1 MIDNN
6 TSINKE
12 NTNEEHK
19 NLEEDENNKKDEF
32 NYINYTDNLID
43 SIFDKNDDIESANY
57 FNDLSTQI
65 QQGQISL
72 QNELNQMI
80 KDDELNTKKI
90 NEKKELYIE
99 KLDII
104 KNLHNNFENRVEVL
118 NQLYSDK
125 LAYISL
131 LSKNLFEF
139 EKCKTNIEYANKI
152 FEYINELNKGE
163 DLSKIQIPEIFNDP
177 EKILTEGIEIY
188 LSFQQLIDSCAA
200 THELSN
206 FISNFGQ
213 IENKIKQTIKKSINE
228 YYVQNDW
235 EKLQRMLQ
243 VTEVIN
249 SDMIIDLYVSFIIE
263 DIMKLDEYTESIKK
277 VNFKNENISEEL
289 FSLIFKIADEFHES
303 LLQISSDQFGSEF
316 SKIFLLF
323 PEVRQKLIISSMV
336 TGSFK
341 KMNTFRQMFLNE
353 QDKSDETY
361 VRIVQYFY
369 PKTIKFLEEYKKVLE
384 YSKTDLISSIEQETN
399 ICLRGIEAI
408 YMNKER
414 SLLNSFLESSY
425 TSKINKIA
433 ELKNIYHANSKAKGN
448 NPTGN
453 IIQIL
458 NDTFE
463 LISSTNFSILHQQ
476 SSISIGRYNLLIK
489 NKEEKEDLTETFCK
503 EVFDSIQTLLLAY
516 CSLNK
521 FIILECEKKSFP
533 INQQHFL
540 LLSKINY
547 CNTQFK
553 QIFLYELRDFF
564 RKVKFYD
571 IIEEYVYKCAEKV
584 DLGIENLFNELNSY
598 TSIEFAATLKTI
610 NYKVIYKL
618 SSSFSKTNTEEFDNI
633 GSFIIPILK
642 CINENWSGMDKYKSM
657 ICLLFTNMI
666 ENKMKEIY
674 KNGKFTETGVV
685 VMKNDFQKI
694 SNTFAEYTDEF
705 FYNKIYDMFFLT
717 EIFTTS
723 KNELSEFCANITK
736 DQKYDK
742 DLIKIIEKKRKTLH
756 ID

>member
-463 LISSTNFSILHQQ
+463 LISSTNFSILHKQ

>member
-249 SDMIIDLYVSFIIE
+249 SDLIIDLYVSFIIE

-463 LISSTNFSILHQQ
+463 LISSTNFSILHKQ

>member
-163 DLSKIQIPEIFNDP
+163 DLSKLQIPEIFNDP

-213 IENKIKQTIKKSINE
+213 IENKIKQKIKKSINE

-263 DIMKLDEYTESIKK
+263 DIMKLDEYTESIKN

-433 ELKNIYHANSKAKGN
+433 ELKHIYHANSKAKGN

-463 LISSTNFSILHQQ
+463 LISSTNFSILHKQ

-666 ENKMKEIY
+666 ENKIKEIY

>member
-12 NTNEEHK
+12 NTNEEEK
-19 NLEEDENNKKDEF
+19 KVEEVENNKIEEV

-43 SIFDKNDDIESANY
+43 SIFDKNDDIESPNY
-57 FNDLSTQI
+57 FNDLSNQI
-65 QQGQISL
+65 QQGQINL

-104 KNLHNNFENRVEVL
+104 KNLHNNFENRVESL

-235 EKLQRMLQ
+235 EKLQKMLQ

-323 PEVRQKLIISSMV
+323 PEIRQKQIISSMV

-341 KMNTFRQMFLNE
+341 KMNNFRQMFLNE
-353 QDKSDETY
+353 QDKSDDTY

-414 SLLNSFLESSY
+414 CLLNSFLESSY

-433 ELKNIYHANSKAKGN
+433 ELKNIYNTNIKAKGN

-463 LISSTNFSILHQQ
+463 LISSTNFSILHKQ

-584 DLGIENLFNELNSY
+584 DLGIDNLFNELNSY
-598 TSIEFAATLKTI
+598 TSIEFGATLKTI

-633 GSFIIPILK
+633 GSFVIPIFK

-705 FYNKIYDMFFLT
+705 FYNKIYDMFFLA

-723 KNELSEFCANITK
+723 KNELSDFCANITK

-742 DLIKIIEKKRKTLH
+742 DLIKIIEKKRRTLH

>member
-463 LISSTNFSILHQQ
+463 LISSTNFSNLHKQ
-476 SSISIGRYNLLIK
+476 SSISIRRYNLLIK

-742 DLIKIIEKKRKTLH
+742 DLIKIIKKKRKTLH